1 MTTLRDRLAAALK
14 RAKADGD
21 DDRLCILRL
30 ISVAINDLEISKRGS
45 EEGAP
50 VPVTDGEIRGI
61 LLKMIQQRK
70 DSVRTYEESG
80 RLELAE
86 QERDE
91 AEVIAAFLPRP
102 MSDDEAEAAIRAAI
116 ADTKARSLR
125 DLGKVMGLLQERHGG
140 RIDMTSV
147 GPEVRARLG
156 A

>member
-116 ADTKARSLR
+116 ADTKARTLR
-125 DLGKVMGLLQERHGG
+125 DLGKVMALLQERHGG